1 MFGLI
6 KLIIVIAT
14 MVAGQV
20 SVSEPVPEVIPVD
33 TQVVVQAEYI
43 APEPIEVVKMTD
55 SAGVVANVP
64 LTDETVTPEDSWAL
78 FWSLNPDILEMVNN
92 NSAPISTPLTNPQ

>member
-6 KLIIVIAT
+6 KLLVIVVSI
-14 MVAGQV
+14 VSGQLAV
-20 SVSEPVPEVIPVD
+20 NEPVPEVIPVD

-43 APEPIEVVKMTD
+43 TPEPIEVVKMTD

-78 FWSLNPDILEMVNN
+78 FWALNPDIEAMVNN
-92 NSAPISTPLTNPQ
+92 NSGYPMSTPLTNM